1 MQVKLPL
8 RYFREYRVA
17 MRAAQF
23 SNAIIAVGILAL
35 QSGSTLAHHSRAEFA
50 DEVQV
55 LEGVLV
61 GLNWSN
67 PHPTFELSVIN
78 EEGIDEAWEVQAFG
92 SMYTL
97 TRGGVTADYFMLG
110 DPVRIAGS
118 LSTRRD
124 RVFLG
129 INILLGSRQEVVL
142 NGGAEPYFN
151 QEGVGGLANW
161 AADESDVVDAET
173 ENRGL
178 YRTWSMPNRS
188 AVTMAGSRAI
198 SLHLPFNE
206 TRLAERA
213 AWDALGDP
221 DMQCMP
227 KGMPAVMITPHPFA
241 FFEDGENIK
250 IVAHEYG
257 VERIIHLDGAIETAA
272 GMPPSNV
279 GYSVGRWEGNTL
291 VVDTNEIAENYFFF
305 GFDIGDRVEVVERIT
320 LSADQTRLDYSA
332 VITDPETFTEPARID
347 RYWLAL
353 GETPEP
359 YNCTAAIF

>member
-1 MQVKLPL
+1 MVMIKL
-8 RYFREYRVA
+8 EGVA
-17 MRAAQF
+17 MTVDQF
-23 SNAIIAVGILAL
+23 SKAIIAVGILAL
-35 QSGSTLAHHSRAEFA
+35 QFDTVLAHHSRAEFA
-50 DEVQV
+50 EEVQV

-61 GLNWSN
+61 GFNWSN

-78 EEGIDEAWEVQAFG
+78 EEGIEEVWEVQAFG
-92 SMYTL
+92 TIYTL
-97 TRGGVTADYFMLG
+97 TRAGVTADYFMLG
-110 DPVRIAGS
+110 DQVRIAGS

-124 RVFLG
+124 LVFLG
-129 INILLGSRQEVVL
+129 INILLGSGQEVVL
-142 NGGAEPYFN
+142 HGGAVPYFN

-161 AADESDVVDAET
+161 AAGESDVADAET

-188 AVTMAGSRAI
+188 YVYEDDTAPRAI
-198 SLHLPFNE
+198 NLHLPFNE

-213 AWDALGDP
+213 AWDTLDDP
-221 DMQCMP
+221 DMQCVP
-227 KGMPAVMITPHPFA
+227 KGMPAVMITPHPFD

-257 VERIIHLDGAIETAA
+257 VERVIYLDRALETVAD
-272 GMPPSNV
+272 MPPSNV

-291 VVDTNEIAENYFFF
+291 VVDTTEISANYFFF
-305 GFDIGDRVEVVERIT
+305 GFDIGDRVEVVERMT

-353 GETPEP
+353 GEMPEP
-359 YNCTAAIF
+359 YDCVR